1 MSTALDPT
9 ETEDTPPSAIFEF
22 VTFSAGGQSYCLE
35 ITQIREIRRWTT
47 VTALPH
53 TPDDVLGVMNLRG
66 AVIPIFDLA
75 ARFGLGQT
83 PTNERNVVIVAAAE
97 GNTIGLLVESVS
109 EILSVDTAEIQPT
122 PDIKSEATRS
132 SIQGVI
138 SSGETMIRVINLTA
152 VLDQPAGVAA

>member
-1 MSTALDPT
+1 MSQTAEPIDN
-9 ETEDTPPSAIFEF
+9 SIFEF

-35 ITQIREIRRWTT
+35 IMQIREIRRWTA

-83 PTNERNVVIVAAAE
+83 PTNERNVVIVAATE
-97 GNTIGLLVESVS
+97 GNTVGLLVESVS
-109 EILSVDTAEIQPT
+109 EILSIATSEIQPT
-122 PDIKSEATRS
+122 PDIKSEATRH

-138 SSGETMIRVINLTA
+138 ASDGAMIRVVNLA
-152 VLDQPAGVAA
+152 SVLRVETGVAA